1 MPQLD
6 FATYAPQLIWLTITF
21 AVLYVLMARV
31 AMPRIGGVIEQRR
44 DRIASDL
51 DQAAKLKEETEEA
64 IAAYET
70 ALAEAKAEALRI
82 AQENRDR
89 LNAETEAQRAE
100 LEAALA
106 AKIAEAEERIASMR
120 QAALAQ
126 INEVAAD
133 TAAEIVRHL
142 IGGRITRARVQK
154 ALAEAA
160 E

>member
-89 LNAETEAQRAE
+89 LNAE